1 MAPSIPLPFPEE
13 TDLLRDLLDSVPD
26 ALVIHHTDSGALVYA
41 NRAYEELTGLRVT
54 ADPVPLEALAS
65 RGPFDAT
72 RALGRI
78 HAARDE
84 GPQQFPWEGLRPD
97 GTPYRAEIRLTPLG
111 KAPTRWVAAQIR
123 DVTELQRTETLLA
136 ERERTY
142 RTLLANLPGMA
153 YRCRNDPSWTMEFLS
168 EGCEALTG
176 YRPEELLHNAA
187 LSYGDLVLPEHRQT
201 LWDQWQ
207 AALVQ
212 KRPYQGEY
220 PLRDRIGQIRW
231 VWEQGCG
238 VFDSQGILLALE
250 GFIIDVT
257 ERRRA
262 ETALRESEERYRA
275 IAESTPD
282 GVFIRRGRTFLY
294 VNEQLARMLQTS
306 REALLAR
313 RDVLQLIHPEDRP
326 RLETYIREREE
337 NKDAPECYEA
347 RFLTSTGQVRHGEIR
362 PRPVTLADG
371 PAVLAV
377 LRDVTD
383 RRAAEA
389 RLTYTSYHDALT
401 GLYNRTYFEEEQ
413 RRRDRRRDGTC
424 GVLMADVDGLKLV
437 NDTLG
442 HEAGDRLLQAAASV
456 LGEAL
461 REGDL
466 IARIGGD
473 EFAALVPK
481 ATEEAL
487 RGIRSRVLERAEAFR
502 PLPNL
507 PLRLH
512 LSVGWGISPGPGV
525 PLTLAAQQADDAM
538 YRHKLERRVSVRSA
552 FLDTLALHQQER
564 DRALGLEP
572 ERLGRLVEV
581 LARAVGLGREMRDR
595 LRRFVTIHDL
605 GEVILPDELRH
616 RPGPLSPEERELLRR
631 HPEVGQR
638 LAQSLPEL
646 VPLAEWIH
654 AHHERWDGRGYPRG
668 LSGEAIPLP
677 SRILALADAYDAL
690 TRPRPYRPVPPGRD
704 FALRE
709 IRRLGGS
716 QFDPTLTP
724 LFLRL
729 LEEDPSL

>member
-1 MAPSIPLPFPEE
+1 M
-13 TDLLRDLLDSVPD
+13 
-26 ALVIHHTDSGALVYA
+26 
-41 NRAYEELTGLRVT
+41 
-54 ADPVPLEALAS
+54 
-65 RGPFDAT
+65 
-72 RALGRI
+72 
-78 HAARDE
+78 
-84 GPQQFPWEGLRPD
+84 
-97 GTPYRAEIRLTPLG
+97 
-111 KAPTRWVAAQIR
+111 
-123 DVTELQRTETLLA
+123 
-136 ERERTY
+136 
-142 RTLLANLPGMA
+142 
-153 YRCRNDPSWTMEFLS
+153 
-168 EGCEALTG
+168 
-176 YRPEELLHNAA
+176 
-187 LSYGDLVLPEHRQT
+187 
-201 LWDQWQ
+201 
-207 AALVQ
+207 
-212 KRPYQGEY
+212 
-220 PLRDRIGQIRW
+220 
-231 VWEQGCG
+231 
-238 VFDSQGILLALE
+238 
-250 GFIIDVT
+250 
-257 ERRRA
+257 
-262 ETALRESEERYRA
+262 
-275 IAESTPD
+275 
-282 GVFIRRGRTFLY
+282 
-294 VNEQLARMLQTS
+294 NEQLARMLQTS

-337 NKDAPECYEA
+337 NKDVPECYEA
-347 RFLTSTGQVRHGEIR
+347 RFLTSTGQVRHGELR
-362 PRPVTLADG
+362 PRPVILADG

-564 DRALGLEP
+564 DRALGPGTGAAGPAGGGPGPGGGAGSGDAGPAPALRDDP
-572 ERLGRLVEV
+572 RSGGGDPPGR
-581 LARAVGLGREMRDR
+581 AAPPTGPP
-595 LRRFVTIHDL
+595 
-605 GEVILPDELRH
+605 LPGGAGAAAAAPGGGAAPRPVPPGAGPPGGVDPRPPRTMG
-616 RPGPLSPEERELLRR
+616 RPG
-631 HPEVGQR
+631 
-638 LAQSLPEL
+638 
-646 VPLAEWIH
+646 
-654 AHHERWDGRGYPRG
+654 
-668 LSGEAIPLP
+668 LP
-677 SRILALADAYDAL
+677 SGALRGGDPPCPPRILALADAYDAL

-709 IRRLGGS
+709 IRRQGGS

-724 LFLRL
+724 PVPPAAGGGPVPVARGPGACRA
-729 LEEDPSL
+729 PSS